1 MRAFWDPTER
11 CLLSRLGNPVACPK
25 PFLDSLPNVA
35 LDGELF
41 LGRGRFQELM
51 SVVKNSANIGRV
63 EGPWKNVVYV
73 VFDMPKHGGK
83 FEERMDALRSKL
95 GSELAAG

>member
-1 MRAFWDPTER
+1 M
-11 CLLSRLGNPVACPK
+11 CPK
-25 PFLDSLPNVA
+25 HLLAGLPDVA

-51 SVVKNSANIGRV
+51 SVVKNSANVGRID
-63 EGPWKNVVYV
+63 GPWKDVVYV

-83 FEERMDALRSKL
+83 FEDRMEALRTQLSA
-95 GSELAAG
+95 ELPPGVQAFARAHAQQLCKSRAPR